1 MRHKPSRYRAPS
13 QPIHAPT
20 RLHAHRDTY
29 ITATETEPPYYP
41 LDSLSYSVY
50 HTYTLSHPKD
60 TPMARV
66 QLIIPDE
73 DRDRFAHQARA
84 EGLTFS
90 AWLRAAARQR
100 FAQRQRAQRFDSPK
114 DLHRFLDE
122 CAARR
127 GPGAEPDWEEHKRAM
142 SESRLR
148 GLPSV

>member
-1 MRHKPSRYRAPS
+1 
-13 QPIHAPT
+13 
-20 RLHAHRDTY
+20 
-29 ITATETEPPYYP
+29 
-41 LDSLSYSVY
+41 
-50 HTYTLSHPKD
+50 
-60 TPMARV
+60 MARV

-127 GPGAEPDWEEHKRAM
+127 GPGIEPDWEEHKRAI
-142 SESRLR
+142 SESRIR